1 MSAMNEGQSA
11 PDYAGE
17 NAGFKVGAEGGAFPG
32 LGRGSKLVPSLQQ
45 LVSSVNTM
53 LRTSPSGASFEDVL
67 AHLETTDENFHR
79 YELDGLT
86 SVTLAGSVAC

>member
-1 MSAMNEGQSA
+1 MNEGQSA

-79 YELDGLT
+79 YELD
-86 SVTLAGSVAC
+86 TLQNLGTLSIYT